1 MGKECNNKD
10 TATHSGSRVTTP
22 LPLWEGSGGGSVY
35 KIGII
40 GKAHGVKGELSI
52 QIDDDIFDRVDA
64 DYLVLK
70 LDGIFVP
77 FFMEEYRFKSDSV
90 ALVKFE
96 GVDTQERARELTGVE
111 VYFPRELAEQ
121 DENAELSYS
130 ALVGYTLID
139 DNSGK
144 PVGTIAYVDEQ
155 TINIMFELEDGLLI
169 PANDDLITDIDM
181 SKQQITMTI
190 PDGLLDLRD

>member
-1 MGKECNNKD
+1 MIKEQ
-10 TATHSGSRVTTP
+10 
-22 LPLWEGSGGGSVY
+22 EVY
-35 KIGII
+35 KIGLI
-40 GKAHGVKGELSI
+40 GKAHGVKGELGI
-52 QIDDDIFDRVDA
+52 QIDDDVFDRVDA
-64 DYLVLK
+64 EYLVLK

-121 DENAELSYS
+121 DEEAELSYS

-139 DNSGK
+139 NNSGK

-155 TINIMFELEDGLLI
+155 TINIMFELEDGRLI
-169 PANDDLITDIDM
+169 PASEELIVDVDQKNRTITLDIPEG
-181 SKQQITMTI
+181 I
-190 PDGLLDLRD
+190 LDL

>member
-1 MGKECNNKD
+1 MIKEQ
-10 TATHSGSRVTTP
+10 
-22 LPLWEGSGGGSVY
+22 EVY
-35 KIGII
+35 KIGLI

-52 QIDDDIFDRVDA
+52 QIDDDVFDRVDA
-64 DYLVLK
+64 EYLVLK

-111 VYFPRELAEQ
+111 VYFPRELAER
-121 DENAELSYS
+121 DEEAELSYA

-139 DNSGK
+139 NNSGK

-155 TINIMFELEDGLLI
+155 TINIMFELEDGRLI
-169 PANDDLITDIDM
+169 PASEELIVDVDQKNRTITLDIPEG
-181 SKQQITMTI
+181 I
-190 PDGLLDLRD
+190 LDL

>member
-1 MGKECNNKD
+1 MIKEQ
-10 TATHSGSRVTTP
+10 
-22 LPLWEGSGGGSVY
+22 EVY
-35 KIGII
+35 KIGLI
-40 GKAHGVKGELSI
+40 GKAHGVKGELGI
-52 QIDDDIFDRVDA
+52 QIDDDVFDRVDA
-64 DYLVLK
+64 EYLVLK

-121 DENAELSYS
+121 DEEAELSYA

-139 DNSGK
+139 NNSGK

-155 TINIMFELEDGLLI
+155 TINIMFELEDGRLI
-169 PANDDLITDIDM
+169 PASEELIVDVDQKNRTITLDIPEG
-181 SKQQITMTI
+181 I
-190 PDGLLDLRD
+190 LDL

>member
-1 MGKECNNKD
+1 MIKEQ
-10 TATHSGSRVTTP
+10 
-22 LPLWEGSGGGSVY
+22 SVY
-35 KIGII
+35 KIGVI

-64 DYLVLK
+64 EYLVLK

-111 VYFPRELAEQ
+111 VFFPRELAEQ

-130 ALVGYTLID
+130 ALVGYALID
-139 DNSGK
+139 SNSGK
-144 PVGTIAYVDEQ
+144 AVGTIAYVDEQ
-155 TINIMFELEDGLLI
+155 TINIMFELEDGRLI
-169 PANDDLITDIDM
+169 PASEELIVDVDQKNRTITLDIPEG
-181 SKQQITMTI
+181 I
-190 PDGLLDLRD
+190 LDL

>member
-1 MGKECNNKD
+1 MIKEQ
-10 TATHSGSRVTTP
+10 
-22 LPLWEGSGGGSVY
+22 EVY
-35 KIGII
+35 KIGVI

-52 QIDDDIFDRVDA
+52 QIDDDVFDRVDA
-64 DYLVLK
+64 EYLVLK

-111 VYFPRELAEQ
+111 VFFPRELAEQ
-121 DENAELSYS
+121 DEETELSYA

-139 DNSGK
+139 NNSGK

-155 TINIMFELEDGLLI
+155 TINIMFELEDGRLI
-169 PANDDLITDIDM
+169 PASEELIVDVDQKNRTITLDIPEG
-181 SKQQITMTI
+181 I
-190 PDGLLDLRD
+190 LDL

>member
-1 MGKECNNKD
+1 MIKEQ
-10 TATHSGSRVTTP
+10 
-22 LPLWEGSGGGSVY
+22 EVY
-35 KIGII
+35 KIGVI

-52 QIDDDIFDRVDA
+52 QIDDDVFDRVDA
-64 DYLVLK
+64 EYLVLK

-121 DENAELSYS
+121 DEEAELSYA

-139 DNSGK
+139 NNSGK

-155 TINIMFELEDGLLI
+155 TLNIMFELEDGRLI
-169 PANDDLITDIDM
+169 PASEELIVDVDQKNRTITLDIPEG
-181 SKQQITMTI
+181 I
-190 PDGLLDLRD
+190 LDL

>member
-1 MGKECNNKD
+1 MIKEQ
-10 TATHSGSRVTTP
+10 
-22 LPLWEGSGGGSVY
+22 EVY
-35 KIGII
+35 KIGVI

-52 QIDDDIFDRVDA
+52 QIDDDVFDRVDA
-64 DYLVLK
+64 EYLVLK

-121 DENAELSYS
+121 DEEAELSYA

-139 DNSGK
+139 NNSGK

-155 TINIMFELEDGLLI
+155 TINIMFELEDGRLI
-169 PANDDLITDIDM
+169 PASEELIVDVDQQARTITLDIPEG
-181 SKQQITMTI
+181 I
-190 PDGLLDLRD
+190 LDL

>member
-10 TATHSGSRVTTP
+10 TANHSGSSVTTP
-22 LPLWEGSGGGSVY
+22 LPLWEGPGCGSVY

-52 QIDDDIFDRVDA
+52 QIDDDVFDRVDA
-64 DYLVLK
+64 EYLVLK

-139 DNSGK
+139 NNSGK

-155 TINIMFELEDGLLI
+155 TINIMFELEDGRLI
-169 PANDDLITDIDM
+169 PASEELIVDVDQKNRTITLDIPEG
-181 SKQQITMTI
+181 I
-190 PDGLLDLRD
+190 LDL

>member
-1 MGKECNNKD
+1 MIKEQ
-10 TATHSGSRVTTP
+10 
-22 LPLWEGSGGGSVY
+22 EVY

-52 QIDDDIFDRVDA
+52 QIDDYVFDRVDA
-64 DYLVLK
+64 EYLVLK

-121 DENAELSYS
+121 DEETELSYA

-139 DNSGK
+139 NNSGK

-155 TINIMFELEDGLLI
+155 TINIMFELEDGRLI
-169 PANDDLITDIDM
+169 PASEELIVDVD
-181 SKQQITMTI
+181 QQARTITLDI
-190 PDGLLDLRD
+190 PDGILDL

>member
-1 MGKECNNKD
+1 MIKEQ
-10 TATHSGSRVTTP
+10 
-22 LPLWEGSGGGSVY
+22 EVY
-35 KIGII
+35 KIGLI

-64 DYLVLK
+64 EYLVLK

-121 DENAELSYS
+121 DEEAELSYA

-155 TINIMFELEDGLLI
+155 TINIMFELEDGRLI
-169 PANDDLITDIDM
+169 PASEELIVDVDQKNRTITLDIPVG
-181 SKQQITMTI
+181 I
-190 PDGLLDLRD
+190 LDL

>member
-1 MGKECNNKD
+1 MIKEQ
-10 TATHSGSRVTTP
+10 
-22 LPLWEGSGGGSVY
+22 EVY
-35 KIGII
+35 KIGVI

-52 QIDDDIFDRVDA
+52 QIDDDVFDRVDA
-64 DYLVLK
+64 EYLVLK

-121 DENAELSYS
+121 DEETELSYA

-139 DNSGK
+139 NNSGK

-155 TINIMFELEDGLLI
+155 TINIMFELEDGRLI
-169 PANDDLITDIDM
+169 PASEELIVDVDQKNRTITLDIPEG
-181 SKQQITMTI
+181 I
-190 PDGLLDLRD
+190 LDL

>member
-1 MGKECNNKD
+1 MIKEQ
-10 TATHSGSRVTTP
+10 
-22 LPLWEGSGGGSVY
+22 EVY

-52 QIDDDIFDRVDA
+52 QIDDDVFDRVDA
-64 DYLVLK
+64 EYLVLK

-121 DENAELSYS
+121 DEEAELSYA

-139 DNSGK
+139 NNSGN

-155 TINIMFELEDGLLI
+155 TINIMFELEDGRLI
-169 PANDDLITDIDM
+169 PASEELIVDVDQKNRTITLDIPEG
-181 SKQQITMTI
+181 I
-190 PDGLLDLRD
+190 LEL

>member
-1 MGKECNNKD
+1 MIKEQ
-10 TATHSGSRVTTP
+10 
-22 LPLWEGSGGGSVY
+22 EVY
-35 KIGII
+35 RIGVI

-52 QIDDDIFDRVDA
+52 QIDDDVFDRVDA
-64 DYLVLK
+64 EYLVLK

-111 VYFPRELAEQ
+111 VFFPRELAEQ
-121 DENAELSYS
+121 DEEAELSYA

-139 DNSGK
+139 NNSGK

-155 TINIMFELEDGLLI
+155 TINIMFELEDGRLI
-169 PANDDLITDIDM
+169 PASEELIVDVDQKNRTITLDIPEG
-181 SKQQITMTI
+181 I
-190 PDGLLDLRD
+190 LEL

>member
-1 MGKECNNKD
+1 MIKEQ
-10 TATHSGSRVTTP
+10 
-22 LPLWEGSGGGSVY
+22 EVY
-35 KIGII
+35 KIGLI

-52 QIDDDIFDRVDA
+52 QIDDDVFDRVDA
-64 DYLVLK
+64 EYLVLK

-111 VYFPRELAEQ
+111 VFFPRELAEQ
-121 DENAELSYS
+121 DEEAELSYA

-139 DNSGK
+139 NNSGK

-155 TINIMFELEDGLLI
+155 TINIMFELEDGRLI
-169 PANDDLITDIDM
+169 PASEELIVDVDQKNRTIILDIPEG
-181 SKQQITMTI
+181 I
-190 PDGLLDLRD
+190 LDL

>member
-1 MGKECNNKD
+1 MIKEQ
-10 TATHSGSRVTTP
+10 
-22 LPLWEGSGGGSVY
+22 EVY
-35 KIGII
+35 KIGLI

-52 QIDDDIFDRVDA
+52 QIDDDVFDRVDA
-64 DYLVLK
+64 EYLVLK

-121 DENAELSYS
+121 DEEAELSYA

-139 DNSGK
+139 NNSGK
-144 PVGTIAYVDEQ
+144 PVGIIAYVDEQ
-155 TINIMFELEDGLLI
+155 TINIMFELEDGRLI
-169 PANDDLITDIDM
+169 PASEELIVDVDQKNRTITLDIPEG
-181 SKQQITMTI
+181 I
-190 PDGLLDLRD
+190 LDL

>member
-1 MGKECNNKD
+1 MIKEQ
-10 TATHSGSRVTTP
+10 
-22 LPLWEGSGGGSVY
+22 EVY
-35 KIGII
+35 KIGVI

-52 QIDDDIFDRVDA
+52 QIDDDVFDRVDA
-64 DYLVLK
+64 EYLVLK

-121 DENAELSYS
+121 DEEAELSYA

-139 DNSGK
+139 NNSGK
-144 PVGTIAYVDEQ
+144 PVGTIAYVDAQ
-155 TINIMFELEDGLLI
+155 TINIMFELEDGRLI
-169 PANDDLITDIDM
+169 PASEELIVDVDQKNRTITLDIPEG
-181 SKQQITMTI
+181 I
-190 PDGLLDLRD
+190 LYL

>member
-1 MGKECNNKD
+1 MIKEQ
-10 TATHSGSRVTTP
+10 
-22 LPLWEGSGGGSVY
+22 SVY
-35 KIGII
+35 KIGVI

-64 DYLVLK
+64 EYLVLK

-96 GVDTQERARELTGVE
+96 GVDTQERAREL
-111 VYFPRELAEQ
+111 AEQ
-121 DENAELSYS
+121 DESAELSYS

-155 TINIMFELEDGLLI
+155 TINIMFELEDGRLI
-169 PANDDLITDIDM
+169 PASEELIVDVDQQARTITLDIPEG
-181 SKQQITMTI
+181 I
-190 PDGLLDLRD
+190 LDL

>member
-1 MGKECNNKD
+1 MIKEQ
-10 TATHSGSRVTTP
+10 
-22 LPLWEGSGGGSVY
+22 EVY

-52 QIDDDIFDRVDA
+52 QIDDDVFDRVDA
-64 DYLVLK
+64 EYLVLK

-121 DENAELSYS
+121 DEETELSYA

-139 DNSGK
+139 NNSGN

-155 TINIMFELEDGLLI
+155 TINIMFELEDGRLI
-169 PANDDLITDIDM
+169 PASEELIVDVDQKNRTITLDIPEG
-181 SKQQITMTI
+181 I
-190 PDGLLDLRD
+190 LDL

>member
-1 MGKECNNKD
+1 MIKEQ
-10 TATHSGSRVTTP
+10 
-22 LPLWEGSGGGSVY
+22 EVY

-52 QIDDDIFDRVDA
+52 QIDDDVFDRVDA
-64 DYLVLK
+64 EYLVLK

-111 VYFPRELAEQ
+111 VFFPRELAEQ
-121 DENAELSYS
+121 DEETELSYA

-139 DNSGK
+139 NNSGK

-155 TINIMFELEDGLLI
+155 TINIMFELEDGRLI
-169 PANDDLITDIDM
+169 PASEELIVDVDQKNRTITLDIPEG
-181 SKQQITMTI
+181 I
-190 PDGLLDLRD
+190 LDL

>member
-1 MGKECNNKD
+1 MIKEQ
-10 TATHSGSRVTTP
+10 
-22 LPLWEGSGGGSVY
+22 EVY
-35 KIGII
+35 KIGVI

-52 QIDDDIFDRVDA
+52 QLDDDVFDRVDA
-64 DYLVLK
+64 EYLVLK

-111 VYFPRELAEQ
+111 VYFPRELAER
-121 DENAELSYS
+121 DEEAELSYA

-139 DNSGK
+139 NNSGD
-144 PVGTIAYVDEQ
+144 PVGKIAYVDEQ
-155 TINIMFELEDGLLI
+155 TINIMFELEDGRLI
-169 PANDDLITDIDM
+169 PASEELIVDVDQKNRTITLDIPEG
-181 SKQQITMTI
+181 I
-190 PDGLLDLRD
+190 LDL

>member
-1 MGKECNNKD
+1 MIKEQ
-10 TATHSGSRVTTP
+10 
-22 LPLWEGSGGGSVY
+22 SVY
-35 KIGII
+35 KIGVI

-64 DYLVLK
+64 EYLVLK

-121 DENAELSYS
+121 DESAELSYS

-139 DNSGK
+139 NNSGN

-155 TINIMFELEDGLLI
+155 TINIMFELEDGRLI
-169 PANDDLITDIDM
+169 PASEELIVDVDQKNRTITLDIPEG
-181 SKQQITMTI
+181 I
-190 PDGLLDLRD
+190 LDL

>member
-1 MGKECNNKD
+1 MIKEQ
-10 TATHSGSRVTTP
+10 
-22 LPLWEGSGGGSVY
+22 EVY
-35 KIGII
+35 KIGVI

-52 QIDDDIFDRVDA
+52 QIDDDVFDRVDA
-64 DYLVLK
+64 EYLVLK

-121 DENAELSYS
+121 DEEAEFSYA

-139 DNSGK
+139 NNSGK

-155 TINIMFELEDGLLI
+155 TINIMFELEDGRLI
-169 PANDDLITDIDM
+169 PASEELIVDVDQKNRTITLDIPEG
-181 SKQQITMTI
+181 I
-190 PDGLLDLRD
+190 LDL

>member
-1 MGKECNNKD
+1 MIKEQ
-10 TATHSGSRVTTP
+10 
-22 LPLWEGSGGGSVY
+22 EVY

-52 QIDDDIFDRVDA
+52 QIDDDVFDRVDA
-64 DYLVLK
+64 EYLVLK

-121 DENAELSYS
+121 DEEAELSYA

-139 DNSGK
+139 SNSGK
-144 PVGTIAYVDEQ
+144 AIGTIAYVDEQ
-155 TINIMFELEDGLLI
+155 TINIMFELEDGRLI
-169 PANDDLITDIDM
+169 PASEELIVDVDQKARTITLDIPEG
-181 SKQQITMTI
+181 I
-190 PDGLLDLRD
+190 LDL

>member
-10 TATHSGSRVTTP
+10 TATHSGSRVTTS
-22 LPLWEGSGGGSVY
+22 LPLWEGPGGGSVY
-35 KIGII
+35 KIGVI
-40 GKAHGVKGELSI
+40 GKAHGIKGELSI

-64 DYLVLK
+64 EYLVLK

-90 ALVKFE
+90 VLVKFE
-96 GVDTQERARELTGVE
+96 GVDSQDRARELTGVD

-155 TINIMFELEDGLLI
+155 TINIMFELEDGRLI
-169 PANDDLITDIDM
+169 PASEELIVDID
-181 SKQQITMTI
+181 QQARTITLDI
-190 PDGLLDLRD
+190 PEGILDL

>member
-1 MGKECNNKD
+1 MIKEQ
-10 TATHSGSRVTTP
+10 
-22 LPLWEGSGGGSVY
+22 EVY
-35 KIGII
+35 KIGVI

-52 QIDDDIFDRVDA
+52 QIDDDVFDRVDA
-64 DYLVLK
+64 EYLVLK

-121 DENAELSYS
+121 DEEAELSYA

-139 DNSGK
+139 NNSGN

-155 TINIMFELEDGLLI
+155 TINIMFELEDGRLI
-169 PANDDLITDIDM
+169 PASEELIVDID
-181 SKQQITMTI
+181 QQARTITLDI
-190 PDGLLDLRD
+190 PEGILDL

>member
-1 MGKECNNKD
+1 MIKEQ
-10 TATHSGSRVTTP
+10 
-22 LPLWEGSGGGSVY
+22 SVY
-35 KIGII
+35 KIGVI
-40 GKAHGVKGELSI
+40 GKAHGIKGELSI

-64 DYLVLK
+64 EYLVLK

-121 DENAELSYS
+121 DEETELSYA

-139 DNSGK
+139 NNSGK

-155 TINIMFELEDGLLI
+155 TINIMFELEDGRLI
-169 PANDDLITDIDM
+169 PASEELIVDVDQKNRTITLDIPEG
-181 SKQQITMTI
+181 I
-190 PDGLLDLRD
+190 LDL

>member
-1 MGKECNNKD
+1 MIKEQ
-10 TATHSGSRVTTP
+10 
-22 LPLWEGSGGGSVY
+22 EVY
-35 KIGII
+35 RIGVI

-52 QIDDDIFDRVDA
+52 QIDDDVFDRVDA
-64 DYLVLK
+64 EYLVLK

-121 DENAELSYS
+121 DEEAELSYS

-139 DNSGK
+139 NNSGK

-155 TINIMFELEDGLLI
+155 TINIMFELEDGRLI
-169 PANDDLITDIDM
+169 PASEELIVDVDQKNRTITLDIPEG
-181 SKQQITMTI
+181 I
-190 PDGLLDLRD
+190 LDL

>member
-10 TATHSGSRVTTP
+10 TATHSGSKVTTP
-22 LPLWEGSGGGSVY
+22 LPLWEGTRGGSVY

-52 QIDDDIFDRVDA
+52 QIDDDVFDRVDA
-64 DYLVLK
+64 EYLVLK

-121 DENAELSYS
+121 DEEAELSYA

-139 DNSGK
+139 NNSGK
-144 PVGTIAYVDEQ
+144 SVGTIAYVDEQ
-155 TINIMFELEDGLLI
+155 TINIMFELEDGRLI
-169 PANDDLITDIDM
+169 PASEELIVDVDQQARTITLDIPEG
-181 SKQQITMTI
+181 I
-190 PDGLLDLRD
+190 LEL

>member
-1 MGKECNNKD
+1 MIKEQ
-10 TATHSGSRVTTP
+10 
-22 LPLWEGSGGGSVY
+22 SVY
-35 KIGII
+35 KIGVI

-64 DYLVLK
+64 EYLVLK

-96 GVDTQERARELTGVE
+96 GVDTQERALELTGVE

-121 DENAELSYS
+121 DESAELSYS

-155 TINIMFELEDGLLI
+155 TINIMFELEDGRLI
-169 PANDDLITDIDM
+169 PASEELIVDVD
-181 SKQQITMTI
+181 QQARTITLDI
-190 PDGLLDLRD
+190 PDGILDL

>member
-10 TATHSGSRVTTP
+10 TATHSGSRVTTS
-22 LPLWEGSGGGSVY
+22 LPLWEGPGGGSVY
-35 KIGII
+35 KIGVI
-40 GKAHGVKGELSI
+40 GKAHGIKGELSI

-64 DYLVLK
+64 EYLVLK

-121 DENAELSYS
+121 DEEAELSYA

-139 DNSGK
+139 NSSGN

-155 TINIMFELEDGLLI
+155 TINIMFELEDGRLI
-169 PANDDLITDIDM
+169 PASEELIVDVDQKNRTIILDIPEG
-181 SKQQITMTI
+181 I
-190 PDGLLDLRD
+190 LDL

>member
-1 MGKECNNKD
+1 MIKEQ
-10 TATHSGSRVTTP
+10 
-22 LPLWEGSGGGSVY
+22 EVY
-35 KIGII
+35 KIGVI

-52 QIDDDIFDRVDA
+52 QIDDDVFDRVDA
-64 DYLVLK
+64 EYLVLK

-90 ALVKFE
+90 ALAKFE

-121 DENAELSYS
+121 DEEAELSYA

-139 DNSGK
+139 NNSGK

-155 TINIMFELEDGLLI
+155 TINIMFELEDGRLI
-169 PANDDLITDIDM
+169 PASEELIVDVDQKNRTITLDIPEG
-181 SKQQITMTI
+181 I
-190 PDGLLDLRD
+190 LDL

>member
-1 MGKECNNKD
+1 MIKEQ
-10 TATHSGSRVTTP
+10 
-22 LPLWEGSGGGSVY
+22 SVY
-35 KIGII
+35 KIGVI

-64 DYLVLK
+64 EYLVLK

-90 ALVKFE
+90 ALERFE
-96 GVDTQERARELTGVE
+96 GVDTRERARELTGVE

-121 DENAELSYS
+121 DENVELSYS

-144 PVGTIAYVDEQ
+144 PVGPIAYVDEQ
-155 TINIMFELEDGLLI
+155 TNNIMFELEDGRLI
-169 PANDDLITDIDM
+169 PASEELIVDID
-181 SKQQITMTI
+181 QQARTITLDI
-190 PDGLLDLRD
+190 PEGILDL